1 MLSLSDK
8 EEIDNMDI
16 VKMGYVLNGYFD
28 CDDKAYFFDDAL
40 EYLKVKFSGLG
51 GWDRF
56 RYECSL
62 LAKAS

>member
-28 CDDKAYFFDDAL
+28 CDDKVYFFDDAL
-40 EYLKVKFSGLG
+40 EYLKVKFSELG

-62 LAKAS
+62 LSKAS

>member
-16 VKMGYVLNGYFD
+16 VKMGYVLNGYYD
-28 CDDKAYFFDDAL
+28 CDDKVYFFDDAL

-51 GWDRF
+51 FLGQ
-56 RYECSL
+56 YIH
-62 LAKAS
+62 